1 VECFLCKKVYDLP
14 PDSDLKKDDE
24 FRELLNK
31 GLQNFKPSKEYSI
44 LIRDLNGTKLQIE
57 NLIDDPSNFIANQF
71 QDIIAKVDLRKEE
84 INKYLRKII
93 EEIEESKKQIEVKY
107 GINLDENKKYLNNIL
122 QDLDNLDTQ
131 LGSIFFQEH
140 LSFVEAAQKQ
150 LSKINEQCDK
160 FKNGIMLNK
169 GYDFVIKNE
178 KFEDCIGEFR
188 KIVILEKKILFSY
201 FGFFSSNFFRI

>member
-1 VECFLCKKVYDLP
+1 MDMSKLLNCKFCEKILKDPIILPCCSKRICKTCIATYLNSEKKVECFLCKKVYDLP

-93 EEIEESKKQIEVKY
+93 EEIEESKKQKRPIKTGQA
-107 GINLDENKKYLNNIL
+107 GIPKTTNN
-122 QDLDNLDTQ
+122 
-131 LGSIFFQEH
+131 
-140 LSFVEAAQKQ
+140 KQ
-150 LSKINEQCDK
+150 LYCDK
-160 FKNGIMLNK
+160 SPHVFPRLPP
-169 GYDFVIKNE
+169 
-178 KFEDCIGEFR
+178 R
-188 KIVILEKKILFSY
+188 SP
-201 FGFFSSNFFRI
+201 